1 MVRATD
7 DRKSQLTAL
16 MSQNRNSSKL
26 LSDSS
31 QNDKDDKGEASI
43 RTSPGK
49 QASPA
54 QSPPR
59 KRRRGPRLVV
69 SDDSDEDSEPDHLK
83 NPRPLADFERESIS
97 AGIAVDATANIASSQ
112 EAQQKPLID
121 PMASDAPTVMQTGTL
136 EGEGIKQ
143 TEETVTDID
152 ELFKERFVLECFWLR
167 CSS

>member
-43 RTSPGK
+43 RTSPRK

-54 QSPPR
+54 QSPPC

-83 NPRPLADFERESIS
+83 NPPPLADFERESIS
-97 AGIAVDATANIASSQ
+97 AEIAVDATANIASSQ
-112 EAQQKPLID
+112 EGQQKPLID
-121 PMASDAPTVMQTGTL
+121 PMASNAPTVMQTGTL

-143 TEETVTDID
+143 TEETVIDID